1 MRKMALR
8 REYEKGGFRS
18 MRIIHCPK
26 GGKVPE
32 GYCRE
37 SCLNYPG
44 KAEIDKRI
52 SPTKPKDAFPARK
65 EI

>member
-1 MRKMALR
+1 
-8 REYEKGGFRS
+8 

-32 GYCRE
+32 GYCKE

-44 KAEIDKRI
+44 KVEIHKRI
-52 SPTKPKDAFPARK
+52 SLGKPKDAYANNQHA
-65 EI
+65 

>member
-1 MRKMALR
+1 
-8 REYEKGGFRS
+8 
-18 MRIIHCPK
+18 MRIINCPK

-52 SPTKPKDAFPARK
+52 SVRKPKDAFLTKQAA
-65 EI
+65 

>member
-1 MRKMALR
+1 
-8 REYEKGGFRS
+8 

-37 SCLNYPG
+37 SCLNFPG
-44 KAEIDKRI
+44 KADIKKRF
-52 SPTKPKDAFPARK
+52 SVRKSKDAFSTRGQS
-65 EI
+65 